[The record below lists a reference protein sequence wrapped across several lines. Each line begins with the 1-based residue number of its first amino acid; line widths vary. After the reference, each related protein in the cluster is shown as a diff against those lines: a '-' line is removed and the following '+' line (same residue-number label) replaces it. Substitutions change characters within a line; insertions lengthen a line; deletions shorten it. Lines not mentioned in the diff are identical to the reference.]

1 MKQRARLFAIAE
13 LMRGR
18 RTGVTAETLAERFDV
33 TLRTIYRDLDALRDA
48 GLPVRAERGRGGGY
62 SLDKSYTLPPVNF
75 TAREAAVL
83 LTVARYAKEMRLVPF
98 LETLSSAMDKVQGA
112 LTTSA
117 QRELIA
123 HMKELSFVGVP
134 ALAAPPQV
142 RRAVEQAWFERAVLH
157 IRYRGAGNSYEV
169 TERDVR
175 VRNVT
180 FERGTTLLNCD
191 DLGKGEARQFRMD
204 RIEHAVVLASTPT

>member
-33 TLRTIYRDLDALRDA
+33 TLRTIYRDLDTLRDA

-75 TAREAAVL
+75 TAREAAIL

-98 LETLSSAMDKVQGA
+98 MDTLSSAMDKVQGA

-134 ALAAPPQV
+134 ALAAPPEV

-157 IRYRGAGNSYEV
+157 IRYRSTSSGAEV

-175 VRNVT
+175 IRNVT

-191 DLGKGEARQFRMD
+191 DLSKGEARQFRLD
-204 RIEHAVVLASTPT
+204 RIEHAVVRASSPT

>member
-1 MKQRARLFAIAE
+1 
-13 LMRGR
+13 
-18 RTGVTAETLAERFDV
+18 
-33 TLRTIYRDLDALRDA
+33 
-48 GLPVRAERGRGGGY
+48 VRAERGRGGGY

-83 LTVARYAKEMRLVPF
+83 LTVARYAKEMRLLPF
-98 LETLSSAMDKVQGA
+98 LETLGSAMDKVQGA

-117 QRELIA
+117 QRELIT

-142 RRAVEQAWFERAVLH
+142 RRAVEQAWFERAILH
-157 IRYRGAGNSYEV
+157 IRYRGAGPGGGET

-191 DLGKGEARQFRMD
+191 DLAKGEARQFRMD
-204 RIEHAVVLASTPT
+204 RIEHAVVLDSTPS

>member
-18 RTGVTAETLAERFDV
+18 RTGVTAEILAERFDV

-112 LTTSA
+112 LSTSA

-134 ALAAPPQV
+134 ALAAAPHV
-142 RRAVEQAWFERAVLH
+142 RRAVEQAWFERATLH
-157 IRYRGAGNSYEV
+157 IRYRGAGTSGEL

-204 RIEHAVVLASTPT
+204 RIEHAVVLASTPA

>member
-13 LMRGR
+13 FMRGR
-18 RTGVTAETLAERFDV
+18 RTGVTAEILAERFHV

-48 GLPVRAERGRGGGY
+48 GLPLRADRGRGGGY
-62 SLDKSYTLPPVNF
+62 SLDKSYSLPPVNF
-75 TAREAAVL
+75 SAREAAVL
-83 LTVARYAKEMRLVPF
+83 LTVARYAKEMRLLPF
-98 LETLSSAMDKVQGA
+98 QETLASAMDKVQSA

-117 QRELIA
+117 QRELLT

-134 ALAAPPQV
+134 ALAAPPLV

-157 IRYRGAGNSYEV
+157 IRYRSAGAET

-175 VRNVT
+175 IRNVT
-180 FERGTTLLNCD
+180 FERGITLLNCD
-191 DLGKGEARQFRMD
+191 DLGKGEERQFRLD
-204 RIEHAVVLASTPT
+204 RIEHAVVVPPVA